1 MKDTDT
7 VIDCLPDST
16 CPCCGK
22 SDIFVHN
29 NPFYRHQVHE
39 IPKPTVNISEYRLFS
54 GQCRH
59 CHEVTI
65 HPQVT
70 IHPRA
75 IDDALR

>member
-1 MKDTDT
+1 M
-7 VIDCLPDST
+7 
-16 CPCCGK
+16 
-22 SDIFVHN
+22 FVHN